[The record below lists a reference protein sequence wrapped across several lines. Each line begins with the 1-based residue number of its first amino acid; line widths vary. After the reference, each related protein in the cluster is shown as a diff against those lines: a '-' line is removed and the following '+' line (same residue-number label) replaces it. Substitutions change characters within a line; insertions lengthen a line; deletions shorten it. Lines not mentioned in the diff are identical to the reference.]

1 MIQLE
6 MIVMM
11 AVERWP
17 LLDSV
22 SAENPQ
28 TSYRV
33 GSFSLPALVSRV
45 CFGSS
50 VCLGDEVMQLRR
62 QSACVSVFSALPTV
76 PAGMCHIT

>member
-1 MIQLE
+1 
-6 MIVMM
+6 
-11 AVERWP
+11 
-17 LLDSV
+17 
-22 SAENPQ
+22 
-28 TSYRV
+28 V

-62 QSACVSVFSALPTV
+62 QSACVSVFGALPTV